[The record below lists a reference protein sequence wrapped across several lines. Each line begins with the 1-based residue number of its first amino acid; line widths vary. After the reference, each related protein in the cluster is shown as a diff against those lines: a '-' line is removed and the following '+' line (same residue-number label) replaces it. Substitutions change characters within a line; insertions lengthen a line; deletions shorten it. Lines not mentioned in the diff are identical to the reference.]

1 MIAET
6 SRQAYKRIK
15 LFLNGKRAQVY
26 ECFKLHPNGATRQ
39 EIARWYG
46 ETHKFKE
53 CGVCGRAN
61 ELIERGYLIVVGT
74 KKDAVTGHS
83 AEILKVVERVA

>member
-1 MIAET
+1 MIAQT
-6 SRQAYKRIK
+6 SIKAYRAIK
-15 LFLNGKRAQVY
+15 PFLNGKRAQAY

-53 CGVCGRAN
+53 CGVCGRVK
-61 ELIERGYLIVVGT
+61 ELLGRGYLVVVGT

-83 AEILKVVERVA
+83 TEILKVAQRVA

>member
-6 SRQAYKRIK
+6 SLKAYRTIK
-15 LFLNGKRAQVY
+15 PFLNGKRAQVY

-53 CGVCGRAN
+53 CAVCGRVN

-83 AEILKVVERVA
+83 AEILKAVEMVA

>member
-1 MIAET
+1 MIAQT
-6 SRQAYKRIK
+6 SLKAYRAIK
-15 LFLNGKRAQVY
+15 PFLNGKRAQVY

-39 EIARWYG
+39 EISRALG
-46 ETHKFKE
+46 EPINS
-53 CGVCGRAN
+53 VCGRTN

-83 AEILKVVERVA
+83 AEILKAVERVA

>member
-6 SRQAYKRIK
+6 SAKAYRAIK
-15 LFLNGKRAQVY
+15 PFLNGKRAQIY
-26 ECFKLHPNGATRQ
+26 EFMKKRPNGATRQ
-39 EIARWYG
+39 EISRALG
-46 ETHKFKE
+46 EPINS
-53 CGVCGRAN
+53 VCGRVN
-61 ELIERGYLIVVGT
+61 ELVAQGYLAVIGT

>member
-6 SRQAYKRIK
+6 SARAYRAIK
-15 LFLNGKRAQVY
+15 PFLNGKRAQVY

-39 EIARWYG
+39 EISRALG
-46 ETHKFKE
+46 EPINS
-53 CGVCGRAN
+53 VCGRAN
-61 ELIERGYLIVVGT
+61 ELIKRGYLVVVGT

>member
-6 SRQAYKRIK
+6 SVRAYRAVKP
-15 LFLNGKRAQVY
+15 FLNGKRAQIY
-26 ECFKLHPNGATRQ
+26 EFMKKRPNGATRQ
-39 EIARWYG
+39 EISRALG
-46 ETHKFKE
+46 EPINS
-53 CGVCGRAN
+53 VCGRVN
-61 ELIERGYLIVVGT
+61 ELLERGYLVVVGT